1 MRLLLTTS
9 CLSSYELQAE
19 PECRRKG
26 LGRFM
31 LQVLELLA
39 FRAGLT
45 KVILTVFKHNE
56 AARAFFRSC
65 SYTLDETSPE
75 ETLLDS
81 YDYEILSKFN
91 KRRAIQ

>member
-1 MRLLLTTS
+1 
-9 CLSSYELQAE
+9 
-19 PECRRKG
+19 
-26 LGRFM
+26 M